1 MKKIEKLIWISI
13 SAALAF
19 FIFLQHRYVY
29 MYFDDYGYAS
39 LSYINPQNQAGTLYG
54 LTDILELSLI
64 HI

>member
-19 FIFLQHRYVY
+19 YIFLQHRYVY

-39 LSYINPQNQAGTLYG
+39 YY
-54 LTDILELSLI
+54 ELPDEVTFQYCI
-64 HI
+64 YPNG

>member
-29 MYFDDYGYAS
+29 MYFAEQQ
-39 LSYINPQNQAGTLYG
+39 LLYI
-54 LTDILELSLI
+54 
-64 HI
+64 